1 MKNNYI
7 LIIVFT
13 FSVSYTSFSQV
24 LFESFPKEMQLFT
37 RNENDTAIVSIKGK
51 LEWEEFKKI
60 KIFFFVDETLSKVF
74 EQNSRSFDFK
84 IPIKAQLKQYTF
96 RAWVYTNTDSIKI
109 KEAKKILCGDA
120 FIIYGQSNAMSIAKF
135 WVLNDSIPREYARN
149 FSFFKDKSHKDDG
162 WHDFTYP
169 DDIGTMG
176 KSICK
181 EVIDKTRIP
190 ALFMNA
196 AIGGT
201 YLDYLSER
209 NNQDPENLSLPYG
222 ALLKR
227 VRESQIDKLK
237 GFILFQG
244 ESEAHTSA
252 SSIQSYPNTFRKFK
266 SNLEKDF
273 PPIEQ
278 IYVYQMPIFNLPHI
292 WEGGLLREY
301 ERQFGHEFK
310 NVTVVPTSGFG
321 FWKFDGMH
329 FAFEGYRLIGDWLY
343 KGYSSLEENKTRFQ
357 YLDIKKIINIPENN
371 QLKLVFNK
379 NLTFQATKDY
389 GYQILRLNDQF
400 FVDRS
405 TGFFDKIEKEKNT
418 LYLTY
423 SYLPGKTLTYLP
435 GRYNDPQERPYS
447 GPYIFDETEIPAYTF
462 HDVSIFNQLPL
473 PEIINTSIENGKLKI
488 SLNPNV
494 YKNYQGVTYEFQ
506 VGNKPQQILD
516 NKNAVLEQSYL
527 LSLDP
532 LLTEYIIE
540 VKAVSDNSESKS
552 IYVDATELTRQFID
566 NDVDGVPSYIDNCV
580 YEKNPNQEDFD
591 KDGKGDV
598 CDHDADGDM
607 IGDISDDC
615 LLYKNPEA
623 AKLELSS
630 SMANITSM
638 IDANSFLWFIN
649 DSLFVENKL
658 TSFELSMPGTYKVQI
673 KDKNGCLSLFS
684 NSVKLVLLGNSTNEN
699 DISVY
704 PNPLT
709 KKLNIKLKTKEYYRC
724 EIFDAKGA
732 SLIKYDLN
740 AIENTIDLEALPGG
754 KYFISFFGNSPD
766 AKTTLSVIKIN

>member
-1 MKNNYI
+1 
-7 LIIVFT
+7 
-13 FSVSYTSFSQV
+13 
-24 LFESFPKEMQLFT
+24 
-37 RNENDTAIVSIKGK
+37 
-51 LEWEEFKKI
+51 
-60 KIFFFVDETLSKVF
+60 
-74 EQNSRSFDFK
+74 
-84 IPIKAQLKQYTF
+84 
-96 RAWVYTNTDSIKI
+96 
-109 KEAKKILCGDA
+109 
-120 FIIYGQSNAMSIAKF
+120 
-135 WVLNDSIPREYARN
+135 
-149 FSFFKDKSHKDDG
+149 
-162 WHDFTYP
+162 
-169 DDIGTMG
+169 
-176 KSICK
+176 
-181 EVIDKTRIP
+181 
-190 ALFMNA
+190 
-196 AIGGT
+196 
-201 YLDYLSER
+201 
-209 NNQDPENLSLPYG
+209 
-222 ALLKR
+222 
-227 VRESQIDKLK
+227 
-237 GFILFQG
+237 LFQG

-252 SSIQSYPNTFRKFK
+252 SSIQRYPNTFRKFK

-343 KGYSSLEENKTRFQ
+343 KGYVSLEENKTRFQ

-405 TGFFDKIEKEKNT
+405 SGFFDKIEKEKNV

-423 SYLPGKTLTYLP
+423 SYLPGNTLTYLP

-462 HDVSIFNQLPL
+462 HDVPIFNQLPL

-494 YKNYQGVTYEFQ
+494 YKNYQEVTYEFQ
-506 VGNKPQQILD
+506 IGNKPQQILD

-532 LLTEYIIE
+532 LLKEYIIE
-540 VKAVSDNSESKS
+540 VKAVSDHSESKS
-552 IYVDATELTRQFID
+552 IFVDATELIRQFID
-566 NDVDGVPSYIDNCV
+566 NDLDGVPSYIDNCV

-591 KDGKGDV
+591 KDGQGDV
-598 CDHDADGDM
+598 CDQDADGDM
-607 IGDISDDC
+607 MADISDDC

-623 AKLELSS
+623 AKLELLGSI
-630 SMANITSM
+630 ADLTS
-638 IDANSFLWFIN
+638 IKDANSFLWFVN

-658 TSFELSMPGTYKVQI
+658 TSFELTMPGTYKVQI
-673 KDKNGCLSLFS
+673 KDKNGCLSMFS
-684 NSVKLVLLGNSTNEN
+684 NSVKLVLLGNSNTEN

-704 PNPLT
+704 PNPFT
-709 KKLNIKLKTKEYYRC
+709 K
-724 EIFDAKGA
+724 
-732 SLIKYDLN
+732 S
-740 AIENTIDLEALPGG
+740 
-754 KYFISFFGNSPD
+754 
-766 AKTTLSVIKIN
+766 